1 MTSQALPAPSR
12 VAGLSRLSG
21 FVAGAGS
28 RYARTRNFDF
38 GPERRGN
45 TSGLSP
51 YVRHRLVLEQEL
63 LESTLESHS
72 FSAATKFIEEVF
84 WRTYFKGWLEQHPTV
99 WTDYV
104 RAVSDELRG
113 LQSNSRQLDRYNT
126 ATNGNTGIDCFDGWI
141 EELVTTGYLHNH
153 ARMWFASIWVFTLN
167 LPWQLGADFFL
178 RHLLDGDPA
187 SNTLSWRWVSGLH
200 TRGKTYLA
208 RVSNIV
214 NFTDGRFNPQG
225 KLATSAKPVTE
236 SRLHALEALPRT
248 ASIPEDQRFGLL
260 VSEDDCA
267 PEMRLVESRP
277 SAILGLV
284 ATRQRSPLPVG
295 IPAFDFA
302 RGAVRDAVARAE
314 RAFQVPGTVVEDD
327 DAGDR
332 IIHWAAANQLNT
344 IVTPHV
350 PVGPAGDLLDSVRER
365 LDGKGIRLLQ
375 LRRDYDSIS
384 WPHATRGFFSLK
396 KALPAILTEL
406 GIVSEGA
413 ASKAG

>member
-314 RAFQVPGTVVEDD
+314 RAFQAPGTVVEDD
-327 DAGDR
+327 DTGDR
-332 IIHWAAANQLNT
+332 IIDWAAANQLNT

-350 PVGPAGDLLDSVRER
+350 PVGPAGDLLDTVRER

-396 KALPAILTEL
+396 KALPAILSEL

>member
-314 RAFQVPGTVVEDD
+314 RAFQAPGTVVEDD
-327 DAGDR
+327 DTGDR
-332 IIHWAAANQLNT
+332 IIDWAAANQLNT

-396 KALPAILTEL
+396 KALPAILSEL

>member
-396 KALPAILTEL
+396 KALPAILSEL